1 MYNFF
6 APDEKELEQVIRE
19 TLKGHDELVQAKTIQ
34 TGWTN
39 ITMDVKGEKDNYI
52 FRFPRN
58 LFFAKMMIKDCQF
71 CQFIHD
77 KVHTPTPDM
86 KLKFHKERPYS
97 VHKKIKGSS
106 LTSKMDHLSSQEIE
120 KVCTDLADFLTE
132 LHALPAQSMPAEIEE
147 SLDNFLTGL
156 ASVHKGNYDLSK
168 HDRLKN
174 MEKNVSVPSIIHG
187 DFNPGNVLLDEDNHV
202 SGIIDFS
209 FASISDKHA
218 DIGRFVGRS
227 SPEWG
232 ETLIQAYQI
241 KTKTPCQKDK
251 IQDIV
256 DLFKYVE
263 FKYVQ
268 YMQSNH
274 PEIVIPEFVLQM
286 AANEAKNFE
295 PQK

>member
-1 MYNFF
+1 M
-6 APDEKELEQVIRE
+6 
-19 TLKGHDELVQAKTIQ
+19 
-34 TGWTN
+34 
-39 ITMDVKGEKDNYI
+39 
-52 FRFPRN
+52 
-58 LFFAKMMIKDCQF
+58 
-71 CQFIHD
+71 
-77 KVHTPTPDM
+77 
-86 KLKFHKERPYS
+86 
-97 VHKKIKGSS
+97 
-106 LTSKMDHLSSQEIE
+106 
-120 KVCTDLADFLTE
+120 
-132 LHALPAQSMPAEIEE
+132 
-147 SLDNFLTGL
+147 
-156 ASVHKGNYDLSK
+156 
-168 HDRLKN
+168 
-174 MEKNVSVPSIIHG
+174 
-187 DFNPGNVLLDEDNHV
+187 LDEDNHV

-227 SPEWG
+227 TPEWG
-232 ETLIQAYQI
+232 EALIQAYQI
-241 KTKTPCQKDK
+241 KTKIPCQKDK